1 VRITVDTK
9 SDSLDDIKRVISLLQ
24 AVAGGQQSYTNYGQ
38 STSAPSYSPM
48 NIFSD
53 DAPSSGGAMAPSQ
66 PSVPSS
72 SQAGAS
78 ADLFTMFSGSSQ
90 STPSSTTAQPTI
102 QPYHDSD
109 DILREVSSK
118 EERPPGDGND
128 DDDNDGP
135 LGDYEIIPYD

>member
-24 AVAGGQQSYTNYGQ
+24 AVAGGQQAYTNYGQ
-38 STSAPSYSPM
+38 SSSAPSYSPM

-53 DAPSSGGAMAPSQ
+53 DTPASGNAMASSQ
-66 PSVPSS
+66 PSVPSP

-78 ADLFTMFSGSSQ
+78 SDLFTMFSGSSQ
-90 STPSSTTAQPTI
+90 SSPSSAAAQPAI

-109 DILREVSSK
+109 DILREVSGK
-118 EERPPGDGND
+118 DERPPGD
-128 DDDNDGP
+128 DDNDAP